1 MDRVLYV
8 GPVILDE
15 PEEFSL
21 QEFARQAVAM
31 EAERLYYSNGRVYFI
46 EYDTVHG
53 IIDGKLVVV
62 ELIGYSSFVTVGEYR
77 SWIVYFGNDDF
88 ADYTDKIKDLR
99 GDMTIIPVLRTHDRF
114 IRKIEEQI
122 NEGRFRSFVE

>member
-31 EAERLYYSNGRVYFI
+31 EAERLYYSNGRVYFV

-62 ELIGYSSFVTVGEYR
+62 ELIGYLSL
-77 SWIVYFGNDDF
+77 IH
-88 ADYTDKIKDLR
+88 I
-99 GDMTIIPVLRTHDRF
+99 
-114 IRKIEEQI
+114 
-122 NEGRFRSFVE
+122 